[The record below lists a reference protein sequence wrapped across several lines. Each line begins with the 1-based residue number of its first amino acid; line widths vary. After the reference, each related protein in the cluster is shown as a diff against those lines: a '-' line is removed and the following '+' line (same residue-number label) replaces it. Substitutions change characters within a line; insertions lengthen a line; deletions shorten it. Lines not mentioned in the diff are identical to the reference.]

1 VHKRPRAEGLPSAGA
16 NPRLLNTGSEME
28 RALNP
33 TMTAGLDIRV
43 VGDEVLVH
51 DGGRN
56 KVHVLNVTAGEI
68 LRLCDGEHTREDIVE
83 TVCTRFGADKDRVR
97 LDVDRI
103 IEEFR
108 GLGIVG

>member
-1 VHKRPRAEGLPSAGA
+1 
-16 NPRLLNTGSEME
+16 ME